1 MARTTYQSILHNS
14 TPYDLKQLQKQGMSW
29 YQQQMRDIKKNRF
42 NKYQFITGG
51 RQDTVRRLEIGKM
64 YFFEYVAKYS
74 GIGSN
79 KVPVSQQL
87 PVFDRYPLVLPF
99 STAPNGFIGINL
111 HYLPIKV
118 RAWLLDQLMRTANV
132 PANKLRINWQI
143 LNTIAKA
150 RIGEYAVHRY
160 LLNHITSPFRLVR
173 IEDYSNAIML
183 PFAGWYGKDKRLVSL
198 FRSYQ

>member
-14 TPYDLKQLQKQGMSW
+14 TPYDLKQLQTAGMQW
-29 YQQQMRDIKKNRF
+29 YQQEMREIKKNRF

-51 RQDTVRRLEIGKM
+51 RSETVRRLEIGKM

-74 GIGSN
+74 GIGN
-79 KVPVSQQL
+79 DDIPVSQQL

-111 HYLPIKV
+111 HYLPIKI

-132 PANKLRINWQI
+132 PANKLRINWQ
-143 LNTIAKA
+143 LLSSLSRANVGK
-150 RIGEYAVHRY
+150 YATHRY
-160 LLNHITSPFRLVR
+160 LLNHITSPFRMVK
-173 IEDYSNAIML
+173 IDDYPNAIML
-183 PFAGWYGKDKRLVSL
+183 PFAGWYGTDRKLINL

>member
-14 TPYDLKQLQKQGMSW
+14 TPYDLKQLQTQGAQW
-29 YQQQMRDIKKNRF
+29 FRQQMNDIKKNRF
-42 NKYQFITGG
+42 NKYQFIING
-51 RQDTVRRLEIGKM
+51 RADTVRRLEIGKM

-74 GIGSN
+74 GIGSDDI
-79 KVPVSQQL
+79 PVSQQL
-87 PVFDRYPLVLPF
+87 PVFDRYPLVLPL

-111 HYLPIKV
+111 HYLPIKI

-132 PANKLRINWQI
+132 PANKLRINWQ
-143 LNTIAKA
+143 LLSNLSKA
-150 RIGEYAVHRY
+150 NVGKYATHRY

-173 IEDYSNAIML
+173 IDDYPNAIML
-183 PFAGWYGKDKRLVSL
+183 PFAGWYGKDRRLVSL

>member
-14 TPYDLKQLQKQGMSW
+14 TPYDLKQLQNAGMQW
-29 YQQQMRDIKKNRF
+29 YRQEMREIKKNRF

-51 RQDTVRRLEIGKM
+51 RNETVRRLEIGKM

-74 GIGSN
+74 GIGN
-79 KVPVSQQL
+79 DDIPVSQQL

-111 HYLPIKV
+111 HYLPIKI

-132 PANKLRINWQI
+132 PANKLRINWQ
-143 LNTIAKA
+143 LLSNLSRANVGK
-150 RIGEYAVHRY
+150 YATHRY
-160 LLNHITSPFRLVR
+160 LLNHITSPFRMVK
-173 IEDYSNAIML
+173 IDDYPNAIML
-183 PFAGWYGKDKRLVSL
+183 PFAGWYGTDRKLINM

>member
-14 TPYDLKQLQKQGMSW
+14 TPYDLKQLQSAGMQW
-29 YQQQMRDIKKNRF
+29 YQQQMREIKKNRF

-51 RQDTVRRLEIGKM
+51 RSETVRRLEIGKM

-74 GIGSN
+74 GIGN
-79 KVPVSQQL
+79 DDIPVSQQL

-111 HYLPIKV
+111 HYLPIKI

-132 PANKLRINWQI
+132 PANKLRINWQ
-143 LNTIAKA
+143 LLSSLSRANVGK
-150 RIGEYAVHRY
+150 YATHRY
-160 LLNHITSPFRLVR
+160 LLNHITSPFRMVK
-173 IEDYSNAIML
+173 IDDYPNAIML
-183 PFAGWYGKDKRLVSL
+183 PFAGWYGTDRKLINL